1 MTAERTAEKSHRK
14 VACAKCGHLNSSGAN
29 QCLGCSARLYISC
42 RKCGHSNLRSITNCS
57 ECGQRLHRSFWR
69 RLQKRV
75 FGANPKITPFQ
86 ILLLIAFVLIAYKG
100 IVFLAEYK
108 APAYQGE

>member
-1 MTAERTAEKSHRK
+1 M
-14 VACAKCGHLNSSGAN
+14 
-29 QCLGCSARLYISC
+29 
-42 RKCGHSNLRSITNCS
+42 
-57 ECGQRLHRSFWR
+57 
-69 RLQKRV
+69 

-86 ILLLIAFVLIAYKG
+86 ILLLIVFVLVAYKG